1 LKCCFCQSWCCWGW
15 NIVGHGYR
23 NGFLKQDSGFK
34 IQDSRLKIQDSRIG
48 GSQYVVDHGYRNGFL
63 ELEAGRLKDGEMR
76 D

>member
-1 LKCCFCQSWCCWGW
+1 
-15 NIVGHGYR
+15 
-23 NGFLKQDSGFK
+23 LKQDSGFK